1 MLSLEH
7 INLRRG
13 PELLLED
20 ASFVLHKGTRVGVVG
35 RNGSGKSSLF
45 KLIMGELESDGG
57 TVQRPAD
64 WRFSMMVQEVPALA
78 QPALDYVLDGNRA
91 LRHWEAALAKAQ
103 DSDDNTG
110 NADDNP
116 CFGPACDHGCC

>member
-35 RNGSGKSSLF
+35 RNGSGKSSR
-45 KLIMGELESDGG
+45 GG
-57 TVQRPAD
+57 TE
-64 WRFSMMVQEVPALA
+64 M
-78 QPALDYVLDGNRA
+78 LDGQRHQQGVLLRTTHKIIVCGIANR
-91 LRHWEAALAKAQ
+91 
-103 DSDDNTG
+103 G
-110 NADDNP
+110 P
-116 CFGPACDHGCC
+116 CHG